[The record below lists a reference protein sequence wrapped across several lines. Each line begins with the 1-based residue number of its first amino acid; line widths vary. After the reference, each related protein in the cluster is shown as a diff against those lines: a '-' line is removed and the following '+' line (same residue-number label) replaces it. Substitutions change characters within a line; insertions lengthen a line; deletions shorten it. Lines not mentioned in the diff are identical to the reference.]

1 MQLYAVLAQIAR
13 RRSEAPRFVAGSLK
27 DDSVVGQLPG
37 LERRGV
43 SGEVLPAKGP
53 ARAPWPMLS
62 LQVRAR
68 LVCYQYCA
76 ECSDL
81 VP

>member
-1 MQLYAVLAQIAR
+1 M
-13 RRSEAPRFVAGSLK
+13 AGSLK
-27 DDSVVGQLPG
+27 DDSVVGRLPG

-62 LQVRAR
+62 LQVQALLAR
-68 LVCYQYCA
+68 
-76 ECSDL
+76 
-81 VP
+81 